1 MEPSCRVLRLGDPAL
16 FDPARCVVRLRYLL
30 VPLAT
35 LLTLA
40 ESSAAPPLLRRSIPL
55 PKVQGR
61 LAHLALDA
69 RTQRLFVA
77 AHAHGSLEVIDLAA
91 GQRVASISGLKR
103 PRGLVI
109 VPDGGLV
116 VATCA
121 GDGTVRAYDTRTLE
135 EKSTRKLGDK
145 ADHILL
151 NDRTGQLLVGYGN
164 GALAVLQ
171 PRSLNPAV
179 QIPLKSHPASFQLD
193 PDSSRVF
200 INLPGN
206 WLLGGGRVAVADV
219 TSKQV
224 VSTWELEDSGL
235 NYPMTYDAVHKLLYI
250 VCRRP
255 ARLVALDP
263 NSGQQAF
270 AVECTGDAD
279 DVFLDPLSRRVYV
292 IGGGGQVDV
301 FDCTPDACVKSD
313 LLPTA
318 PGARTGLLV
327 PEQRLLYVAVPSR
340 RGHLAEIRE
349 YALTD

>member
-1 MEPSCRVLRLGDPAL
+1 MEPSCRVLRLGEPAL

-30 VPLAT
+30 LPLAT
-35 LLTLA
+35 LLMLA

-55 PKVQGR
+55 PKVDGH
-61 LAHLALDA
+61 LAHLTLDA

-77 AHAHGSLEVIDLAA
+77 AYAHGSLEVIDLAA

-109 VPDGGLV
+109 VPDSGLV

-135 EKSTRKLGDK
+135 ERSTRKLGDK

-151 NDRTGQLLVGYGN
+151 NDRTGQLLVGYGR
-164 GALAVLQ
+164 ALTLLQ
-171 PRSLNPAV
+171 PRSLNPAA

-263 NSGQQAF
+263 NSGCQVF
-270 AVECTGDAD
+270 AAECSGDAD
-279 DVFLDPLSRRVYV
+279 DMFLDPLSRRLYV
-292 IGGGGQVDV
+292 IGGDGQVDV
-301 FDCTPDACVKSD
+301 FDCAQNGCVKSD
-313 LLPTA
+313 SLPTA

-327 PEQRLLYVAVPSR
+327 PEQRLLYVAVPSC
-340 RGHLAEIRE
+340 RGHSAEIRE

>member
-1 MEPSCRVLRLGDPAL
+1 MGPSRRVLRLGDPAL

-145 ADHILL
+145 HHILL
-151 NDRTGQLLVGYGN
+151 DDRTGQLLVNYGN
-164 GALAVLQ
+164 GAAVLSA
-171 PRSLNPAV
+171 PLNPAV
-179 QIPLKSHPASFQLD
+179 QMRSSRTRLVQLVGQ
-193 PDSSRVF
+193 PRVF

-206 WLLGGGRVAVADV
+206 WLGGDGGVAGVRRASGQHV
-219 TSKQV
+219 
-224 VSTWELEDSGL
+224 ELEDSRL

-255 ARLVALDP
+255 ARWCGPQQRCQVLPP
-263 NSGQQAF
+263 NAAAMQTICSSIRFPAG
-270 AVECTGDAD
+270 CT
-279 DVFLDPLSRRVYV
+279 
-292 IGGGGQVDV
+292 
-301 FDCTPDACVKSD
+301 
-313 LLPTA
+313 
-318 PGARTGLLV
+318 
-327 PEQRLLYVAVPSR
+327 
-340 RGHLAEIRE
+340 
-349 YALTD
+349 